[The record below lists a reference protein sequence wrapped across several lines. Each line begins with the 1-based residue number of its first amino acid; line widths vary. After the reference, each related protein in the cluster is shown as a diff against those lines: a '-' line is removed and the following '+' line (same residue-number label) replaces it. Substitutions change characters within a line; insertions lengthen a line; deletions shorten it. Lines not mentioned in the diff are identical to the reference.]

1 MLNDA
6 SFIKWVG
13 KICLGVGI
21 LIFASVIAASISDY
35 YNYIA
40 TNQGFILIL
49 IGTII
54 MALGKIA
61 ENIEDLRGEMKFFR
75 RHYIQKD
82 IELTKV
88 LKERKQ
94 QDD

>member
-1 MLNDA
+1 MVFNFNDV

-21 LIFASVIAASISDY
+21 LTFASVIVASISDY

-40 TNQGFILIL
+40 TGRGFILIL
-49 IGTII
+49 VGTII

-61 ENIEDLRGEMKFFR
+61 GHIEDLHGEMKFFR
-75 RHYIQKD
+75 HHYIQKD
-82 IELTKV
+82 TEVARV
-88 LKERKQ
+88 LKNKE
-94 QDD
+94 